1 MKDVYQIKDFF
12 DKLQE
17 EHGISRLEILKRYNN
32 TYNTNITKES
42 FYRSINSNK
51 IKYNFLV
58 DILKCI
64 GYKIDITIK

>member
-32 TYNTNITKES
+32 TYNTNIAKES